1 MAEEFYHK
9 PKWRDFLELMETVL
23 TIVVSVA
30 ALWGAITAIGNGFF
44 SKLKHVVDHYHL
56 EALKD
61 EACDLKKDIDKI

>member
-30 ALWGAITAIGNGFF
+30 ALWGSITAIENGFF